1 MNFEIYVALGKNPGY
16 STSGSR
22 EETIHLGLWIWC
34 GTPFLLHVIEGMMMM
49 TLLSAASLFFLQYW
63 KNEFN
68 TVACSTFLSFVLN
81 FSFVFYL
88 IWDALYDWHMR
99 VG

>member
-1 MNFEIYVALGKNPGY
+1 MTFEVYIDLGKNPG
-16 STSGSR
+16 SPTSGSR
-22 EETIHLGLWIWC
+22 EEMIHLGLWIWC
-34 GTPFLLHVIEGMMMM
+34 ETPFLLHVIEGIMMM
-49 TLLSAASLFFLQYW
+49 TLLSTADLFFLQYC

-81 FSFVFYL
+81 FSFVFCL
-88 IWDALYDWHMR
+88 IWDAIYDWRMR